1 MDERRA
7 VPRQRTF
14 LKGVL
19 AFHSGN
25 SSEDCLVRNFADG
38 GAQIELPHPNAPDV
52 FELLIPARDL
62 RRRAR
67 AVWRNGGHIGVQFES
82 EAAAV
87 APKTVR
93 RPARAD
99 DGRY

>member
-1 MDERRA
+1 MSERRA

-25 SSEDCLVRNFADG
+25 SSEDCFVRNLSSD
-38 GAQIELPHPNAPDV
+38 GAQIVLPHPNAPDA
-52 FELLIPARDL
+52 FELFIPARDL

-67 AVWRNGGHIGVQFES
+67 AVWRNACHIGVRFDA
-82 EAAAV
+82 EAAARV
-87 APKTVR
+87 QRT
-93 RPARAD
+93 ARGPAD

>member
-14 LKGVL
+14 FKGVL
-19 AFHSGN
+19 VFNSGN
-25 SSEDCLVRNFADG
+25 SSEDCVVRNLG
-38 GAQIELPHPNAPDV
+38 PNGAQALLPHPNAPEA
-52 FELLIPARDL
+52 FELLIPARNL

-67 AVWRNGGHIGVQFES
+67 TVWRSGGHIGLQFEG
-82 EAAAV
+82 ETAPVAHKAAR
-87 APKTVR
+87 AP
-93 RPARAD
+93 AD